1 VPLFAVKIL
10 RRQNFG
16 ERSTKKREN
25 SYAWVIC
32 AFRPFV
38 PRPVVEIQDSKIRS
52 VSRSRHGEHPLT
64 TTGRT
69 LDQDLNLQEEK
80 WGVMWEEVVLYRQ
93 EASVVGEGAGDAVQ
107 GA

>member
-1 VPLFAVKIL
+1 M
-10 RRQNFG
+10 
-16 ERSTKKREN
+16 
-25 SYAWVIC
+25 
-32 AFRPFV
+32 
-38 PRPVVEIQDSKIRS
+38 D
-52 VSRSRHGEHPLT
+52 

-80 WGVMWEEVVLYRQ
+80 VPEMWEEEGLYRQ